1 MQNYDLS
8 IIIVNWNSGKYLQK
22 CITSIKNSRFY
33 NYTYEII
40 IIDNCS
46 TDNSLSL
53 INEDNNIIIIN
64 NDKNLG
70 FGKAC
75 NQGVAVSNSELILFL
90 NPDVLFYDEIL
101 YKSIKFYK
109 KSNSAVLGIKQVN
122 EDGVISRTC
131 ARKPKVINVLN
142 QSLGLSNINSKLFHS
157 YKMSEWEHNET
168 KEVDHVI
175 GSFYLMSKEL
185 FFSVG
190 GFDEGF
196 FLYYEDYDLSLK
208 IRNENRKI
216 IFWADEFI
224 VHKGGA
230 SSQQI
235 LAKRLFFSQRSKLIF
250 FKKHFSLF
258 NYLITFFIIVF
269 LEFFVRFVKATLTFK
284 FKEMSEVFS
293 AYFMLIKS
301 FFNNDAS

>member
-1 MQNYDLS
+1 MNKKTIS

-22 CITSIKNSRFY
+22 CVDAIENSNFH

-40 IIDNCS
+40 IIDNYS
-46 TDNSLSL
+46 TDNSLL
-53 INEDNNIIIIN
+53 FANEKENLIIIKN
-64 NDKNLG
+64 NKNIG

-75 NQGVAVSNSELILFL
+75 NQGVSASNSELILFL
-90 NPDVLFYDEIL
+90 NPDVLFSNEII
-101 YKSIKFYK
+101 YKSVKFYK
-109 KSNSAVLGIKQVN
+109 KSDYAVLGIKQVN
-122 EDGVISRTC
+122 ESGIVSRTC
-131 ARKPKVINVLN
+131 ARKPKLINILY

-157 YKMSEWEHNET
+157 YKMSDWEHNET

-175 GSFYLMSKEL
+175 GSFYLISKEL
-185 FFSVG
+185 FYSVG
-190 GFDEGF
+190 GFDEDF
-196 FLYYEDYDLSLK
+196 FLYYEDYDLSLR

-258 NYLITFFIIVF
+258 NYVIIFFIIF
-269 LEFFVRFVKATLTFK
+269 LLEFFVRFIKSIFTFK
-284 FKEMSEVFS
+284 FKEINELFS
-293 AYFMLIKS
+293 AYFMLMKS
-301 FFNNDAS
+301 FF